1 MLHQKA
7 NAAKDKWELSKIAVI
22 YENPEKAVCT
32 AYSKLYQDV
41 ILKLCTNG
49 ISLYHEYCVI
59 QEFPAKYC
67 CRAYAFDKE
76 IQAFLEERIIP
87 GTELCEI
94 SVVDKRLNEFAKI
107 FRSIH
112 SQPKGEYLSYLDW
125 LEKAYDYCCLHKV
138 ESGITGYMLQAFD
151 IGKELFEK
159 YPERVL
165 LHGDLH
171 HHNILLA
178 SDGSYKIIDPKGVI
192 GPSIFDIPR
201 FILNEIGLGSEKT
214 DADHIEDVIN
224 KLAEILDYKKR
235 DLEKLFFME
244 IILANVWCLESGEEL
259 NEQEMKLGLEIGRK
273 FLSKS
278 D

>member
-1 MLHQKA
+1 MLQEKTE
-7 NAAKDKWELSKIAVI
+7 AAKDKWELAELAVI
-22 YENPEKAVCT
+22 YENPEKAVYT

-41 ILKLCTNG
+41 IIKMSTNG

-67 CRAYAFDKE
+67 CKAYAYDKE
-76 IQAFLEERIIP
+76 IQAFLEERIMP

-94 SVVDKRLNEFAKI
+94 SAVDKRLNEFAKI
-107 FRSIH
+107 FRNIH

-138 ESGITGYMLQAFD
+138 ESEITGYMLQAFD

-159 YPERVL
+159 YTERVL

-201 FILNEIGLGSEKT
+201 FILNEIGLESEKT
-214 DADHIEDVIN
+214 DADHIKDVIN

-244 IILANVWCLESGEEL
+244 VILANVWCLESGEEII
-259 NEQEMKLGLEIGRK
+259 EQEMKIGLEIGRK
-273 FLSKS
+273 F